1 MLRGELYESPRG
13 SHLVQTMPD
22 RIAVKR
28 LAASDLTFFETQFRK
43 LDVGNQKSINLNADI
58 FVEGFY
64 PALPGLSTTLGDRI
78 PVSLTILGPAS
89 APPYLLTRSV
99 TKRDAY
105 KNWRLNG
112 EFVRDPEDQPGRF
125 DTLVAGDLAVLEFV
139 GDPIPQKLSLLLIS
153 ASAAADSTV
162 YASLNPLV
170 PGGRKTMI
178 QVSRA
183 QLAAA
188 AASSPSPH
196 PIWTIASDPEFDA
209 ALEDAALGGA
219 KGSEELAKKATK
231 PVSAATLALA
241 KAAAEKNGREGEALA
256 WIYLQRLKAEGKV
269 TAIEWTSNT
278 NAVAP
283 YDFLA
288 AADGKT
294 IRIDAKST
302 TGEFERDIHMSIPE
316 LTVAASGERYDLWRV
331 YQLNDDGARL
341 KIAEEIASVA
351 KNVLAGIALPSGVRV
366 DSVSINPR
374 ILDWSEEINI
384 ERPDE
389 GD

>member
-1 MLRGELYESPRG
+1 MVP
-13 SHLVQTMPD
+13 TMPD

-28 LAASDLTFFETQFRK
+28 LTASDLTFFETQFRK
-43 LDVGNQKSINLNADI
+43 LGVGNQKSINLNADI
-58 FVEGFY
+58 FVEGLY
-64 PALPGLSTTLGDRI
+64 PALPGLSATLGDRI
-78 PVSLTILGPAS
+78 PISLTILGPDSAS
-89 APPYLLTRSV
+89 PYLLTRAV

-125 DTLVAGDLAVLEFV
+125 DSLVAGDLAVLEFV
-139 GDPIPQKLSLLLIS
+139 GDPTPQKLSLLLIS

-170 PGGRKTMI
+170 TGGRKTMI
-178 QVSRA
+178 EVSRT

-188 AASSPSPH
+188 AASSPSTH
-196 PIWTIASDPEFDA
+196 PIRTIASDPQFEA

-219 KGSEELAKKATK
+219 KGSEELAKKTTK

-256 WIYLQRLKAEGKV
+256 WVYLQHLEAEGKV
-269 TAIEWTSNT
+269 TAIEWTSNA

-283 YDFLA
+283 YDFSA
-288 AADGKT
+288 VAGGKT

-302 TGEFERDIHMSIPE
+302 TGEFERDIHMSVAE
-316 LTVAASGERYDLWRV
+316 LTVAASGEQYDLWRV

-341 KIAEEIASVA
+341 KIAKGIVSMA
-351 KNVLAGIALPSGVRV
+351 KNVLAGIALPGGVRV
-366 DSVSINPR
+366 DSVSIDPG
-374 ILDWSEEINI
+374 ILSWSEEIVI